1 MNTATNIT
9 ISEAKQAIAN
19 ERGMNFNVAADMSD
33 EYAARWI
40 AEQNIAPDHLTIPHD
55 EIVKMIVRAS
65 IRENRNTN
73 RAIITDA
80 REQGAYWT
88 TVLTVVL
95 ARQGY
100 ADARSYANVMVDAAF
115 YAYATG
121 GK

>member
-1 MNTATNIT
+1 MNTATNLT
-9 ISEAKQAIAN
+9 IALAKESIAN
-19 ERGMNFNVAADMSD
+19 ELGITHNVAAGLSD
-33 EYAARWI
+33 EYVSRWI
-40 AEQNIAPDHLTIPHD
+40 AEQNIAADHLTVPHD
-55 EIVKMIVRAS
+55 EIVEMIVRAS
-65 IRENRNTN
+65 IRENRATN
-73 RAIITDA
+73 RAVIADA

-100 ADARSYANVMVDAAF
+100 RDARSYANVMIDAAF